1 MIRLK
6 ICDISTVKRHC
17 IHYYSM
23 LATFLSDEELTKE
36 FESVLFNKESKL
48 LIKKFEVLKL

>member
-17 IHYYSM
+17 IHYYSI
-23 LATFLSDEELTKE
+23 LATFLSDDDLTKE
-36 FESVLFNKESKL
+36 FENILFNKESWFTSSFGL
-48 LIKKFEVLKL
+48 LFLL

>member
-23 LATFLSDEELTKE
+23 LATFLSDDELTKE
-36 FESVLFNKESKL
+36 FENILFNKES
-48 LIKKFEVLKL
+48 